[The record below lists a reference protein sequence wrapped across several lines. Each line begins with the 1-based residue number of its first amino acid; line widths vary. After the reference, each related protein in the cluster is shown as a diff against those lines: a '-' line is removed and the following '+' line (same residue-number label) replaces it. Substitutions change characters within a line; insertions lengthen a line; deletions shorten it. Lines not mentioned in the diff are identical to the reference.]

1 MIGFRAMK
9 CGSRRAPVSISF
21 QRMGEAIAGLST
33 LRWCF
38 QPRRLNP
45 SSPVSGDGDAG
56 SPSLGS
62 PLSPLLLD
70 RVYPILR
77 WLDPGFDTGIF

>member
-45 SSPVSGDGDAG
+45 SNCIWRWGCGIALP
-56 SPSLGS
+56 GS

-70 RVYPILR
+70 RVYPVLG
-77 WLDPGFDTGIF
+77 WLDPGFNAGVL